1 MQLNQ
6 KSFFRLFTVLTLLA
20 LVGGIAF
27 GAVPLTA
34 FAQNSSSGTVK
45 ILVDASQP
53 ALLQEL
59 SAQAAELLQDYGSFS
74 LWRIPAASL
83 PDYAGR
89 PGLAAPLDID
99 RIWLRGAAI
108 DTPAGEPTVPAGLRQ
123 ALSDSPQLWLVQFVG
138 PIRDEW
144 LETLAEIGLE
154 AVIYMPNNAYVVWG
168 DVASL
173 ARLSA
178 LVEGDPA
185 FQWSG
190 AYHPAYRLSPQLE
203 AAATSGAGEMVDVS
217 VQFYRTD
224 QTTQSIAALL
234 AISGRA
240 YQSPSQVLGF
250 TNISLQVPANRL
262 IELANAPDVFNI
274 EPWVAPQPRD
284 EVQNQIIAGQITT
297 SGGMVVPSGPG
308 YLDWLA
314 SKGFPTTPASYPIV
328 DVVDDGLD
336 QGNAASVLHPD
347 FYEFGSTSNPDRVI
361 YISDCTTDPSG
372 NAVGGHGN
380 LNAGIIGSYNNLSGA
395 PYEDAGGYLIGL
407 GVSPYGRIAATK
419 IFRNTGG
426 YDVSQCGGTE
436 TGVVAASYLAGAAF
450 TSNSWGAN
458 TGGSYTVSSQAYDRL
473 TRDAYS
479 PTAGNQQ
486 MLHIFAAGNAGPGTN
501 TVGSPGSGKN
511 VLTVGATENV
521 RDEGIDDGC
530 FEPNANNA
538 DDIAEFSSRGPT
550 DDQRVKPEIMAPGTH
565 VQGPASQDPAYDGS
579 GVCGALDDEQRYYPT
594 GGQTLYTWSSGTSHS
609 TPAVA
614 GAASLAYE
622 YYGRVINPGM
632 TPSPAMLKA
641 LLLNSPRYLD
651 GSGTGGTLPSNNQ
664 GWGDVNLGFLF
675 DGTDRIVY
683 DQRPQDMFTTT
694 GQERLFTGV
703 VSASDKPFRATL
715 VWTDAPGSTTG
726 NAYVNNLNLEV
737 TVGGNTYLGNV
748 FSGANSVT
756 GGTADPRNN
765 VENVFIPAGVS
776 GAFTVKVVAANI
788 AGDGVP
794 GDGDITDQDFALLVY
809 NGSATETAVLAV
821 DSRTMSQ
828 VSGNSNGVVDPGET
842 FSLDI
847 PLRND
852 GTVTATSVLGTLSLT
867 SGSASLG
874 NAVSTYPNIAPA
886 QVQANSLPYLFTV
899 GLDHACGAPL
909 AFTLTVTYDPSN
921 TLVYNFTVPV
931 GTPSLGAPAT
941 YNSSDVPKVIPDNT
955 AGGVNSTLTVGDSA
969 LVGDVN
975 VRIGSLVHTYDGD
988 LVLRITSPEGS
999 TVILANRRG
1008 GSGDNYTNTLFD
1020 DSAAV
1025 PISSGSAP
1033 FTGSYIPEEP
1043 LAVINDQSMA
1053 GVWTLNVADLASA
1066 DLGTLQAWSLDLT
1079 PVVYTCSP
1087 YVPNSP
1093 PVALDDSYTV
1103 SEDTSLNVNAPGVL
1117 ANDSDPDS
1125 DPLTATLSSPPVS
1138 GSLSL
1143 NLDGSFTYTPAANQN
1158 GSVSFTYQV
1167 SDGELA
1173 DSAIVTI
1180 NITQVNDPPVL
1191 NDQTV
1196 ALNESGQDSRTLSA
1210 SDPDSG
1216 DSHTYTI
1223 LTPPAY
1229 GDALL
1234 NPTSGLLTYTPAN
1247 RTASYSDP
1255 LTVQVSD
1262 SGGLSD
1268 TAVITYNVTAAN
1280 DQPTAVDDS
1289 YSLDQDT
1296 QVELAVLANDSD
1308 PDSDAMLLI
1317 SAVGAPDQGGSLIN
1331 SGTVL
1336 TYTPAAGFL
1345 GVETFTY
1352 TVSDGFGGFDTALVS
1367 LDVHLPNPAPEVDA
1381 GEDQAGI
1388 EGQELAFSGSF
1399 VDPGLLAVQAGET
1412 IEWDF
1417 GDGAVITGTLTPSH
1431 AYGDDGAYTVTLTV
1445 TDALGAA
1452 GTDTLLVTVSN
1463 ADPILALIPDQSI
1476 RYGSPFMLSGSFSDP
1491 GWLDT
1496 HTVAITWAPGI
1507 TQTLTLAAGQAEFDA
1522 SHTYPNVG
1530 AYQVTV
1536 TVVDDDGGQHSRS
1549 FMVTVTS
1556 YPVFTP
1562 LLWKDTLP

>member
-6 KSFFRLFTVLTLLA
+6 KSFFRLLTILTLLA
-20 LVGGIAF
+20 LVGGIVF
-27 GAVPLTA
+27 GAFPLA
-34 FAQNSSSGTVK
+34 ASAQDSPPGTVK

-53 ALLQEL
+53 ALQREL
-59 SAQAAELLQDYGSFS
+59 AAQGAELLQDYGAFS
-74 LWRIPAASL
+74 LWRIPEADL
-83 PDYAGR
+83 VNYAGR
-89 PGLAAPLDID
+89 PGLAAPLDIN

-108 DTPAGEPTVPAGLRQ
+108 DTPAGEPPVPTNLRQ
-123 ALSDSPQLWLVQFVG
+123 VLSEGNQLWLVQFVG

-144 LETLAEIGLE
+144 LKSLAEIGLE
-154 AVIYMPNNAYVVWG
+154 TVIYMPNNAYVVWG
-168 DVASL
+168 SRASL
-173 ARLSA
+173 AQLSA
-178 LVEGDPA
+178 LVERDPT

-203 AAATSGAGEMVDVS
+203 AAANSGSSEMVDVS

-274 EPWVAPQPRD
+274 EPWVAPMPRD

-308 YLDWLA
+308 YLDWLTA
-314 SKGFPTTPASYPIV
+314 KGFPTTPASYPIV

-347 FYEFGSTSNPDRVI
+347 FYELGSTSNPDRVI

-380 LNAGIIGSYNNLSGA
+380 LNAGIIGAYNNLTGA
-395 PYEDAGGYLIGL
+395 PYQDAGGYLIGL

-419 IFRNTGG
+419 IFRNTGS
-426 YDVSQCGGTE
+426 YDVSQCGGNE

-479 PTAGNQQ
+479 PTAGNQG

-530 FEPNANNA
+530 FESNANNA
-538 DDIAEFSSRGPT
+538 DDIAVFSSRGPT

-632 TPSPAMLKA
+632 IPSPAMLKA

-651 GSGTGGTLPSNNQ
+651 GTGTGGTLPSNNQ
-664 GWGDVNLGFLF
+664 GWGDVNLDFLF
-675 DGTDRIVY
+675 DGADRIVY
-683 DQRPQDMFTTT
+683 DQRSLDLFTAT
-694 GQERLFTGV
+694 GQERLFTGI
-703 VSASDKPFRATL
+703 VSASDKPFRVTL

-809 NGSATETAVLAV
+809 NGTATETAVLSV
-821 DSRTMSQ
+821 NSRAMSQ

-867 SGSASLG
+867 SGSASLDR
-874 NAVSTYPNIAPA
+874 AVSAYPNIAPA
-886 QVQANSLPYLFTV
+886 QVQSNSLPYLFTV

-909 AFTLTVTYDPSN
+909 EFTLTVTYDPSN

-931 GTPSLGAPAT
+931 GTPSLGAPVT
-941 YNSSDVPKVIPDNT
+941 YNSTDVPKAIPDNT
-955 AGGVNSTLTVGDSA
+955 ASGVNSTLTVGDSA

-975 VRIGSLVHTYDGD
+975 VRIGSLLHTYDGD

-999 TVILANRRG
+999 TIILANRRG
-1008 GSGDNYTNTLFD
+1008 GMGDNYTNTLFD
-1020 DSAAV
+1020 DSAV
-1025 PISSGSAP
+1025 TPISSGSAP
-1033 FTGSYIPEEP
+1033 FTGSFIPEEP
-1043 LAVINDQSMA
+1043 LAVTNDQSMA

-1066 DLGTLQAWSLDLT
+1066 DIGTLQAWSLDIA

-1103 SEDTSLNVNAPGVL
+1103 SEDSLLNVSAPGVL
-1117 ANDSDPDS
+1117 VNDTDPNN
-1125 DPLTATLSSPPVS
+1125 DPLTAALVTLPAS
-1138 GSLSL
+1138 GTL
-1143 NLDGSFTYTPAANQN
+1143 NFNPNGSFSYTPAANQN
-1158 GSVSFTYQV
+1158 GLLTFTYQA

-1173 DSAIVTI
+1173 DSATVTI
-1180 NITQVNDPPVL
+1180 TVTPVNDPPLL
-1191 NDQTV
+1191 NDQIVT
-1196 ALNESGQDSRTLSA
+1196 LNETQQDSRTLSA
-1210 SDPDSG
+1210 SDPDNG

-1229 GDALL
+1229 GEAAL
-1234 NPTSGLLTYTPAN
+1234 NSTSGLLTYTPAN

-1308 PDSDAMLLI
+1308 PDSDAVLLI
-1317 SAVGAPDQGGSLIN
+1317 SAVGLPDQGGSLIN
-1331 SGTVL
+1331 GGTVL
-1336 TYTPAAGFL
+1336 TYTPAASFL

-1367 LDVHLPNPAPEVDA
+1367 VDVHVPNPAPEVDA
-1381 GEDQAGI
+1381 GADQAAV

-1399 VDPGLLAVQAGET
+1399 VDPGLLVVQAGET

-1417 GDGAVITGTLTPSH
+1417 GDGTTITGTLTPSH

-1445 TDALGAA
+1445 TDALGAVGA
-1452 GTDTLLVTVSN
+1452 DTLLVIVSN
-1463 ADPILALIPDQSI
+1463 ADPTLALIPDQSV
-1476 RYGSPFMLSGSFSDP
+1476 RYGSPFWLSGSFSDP
-1491 GWLDT
+1491 GWLDAHMVT
-1496 HTVAITWAPGI
+1496 IAWAPGI
-1507 TQTLTLAAGQAEFDA
+1507 TETLTLAVGQAEFDA

-1549 FMVTVTS
+1549 FTVTVTS